1 VAKLPVARHASGVP
15 GGGNTVGGLVPA
27 TEPQMLTFVPK
38 QYLFVLDVF
47 ILQSTEIPITPY
59 NDRGIYEGKSS
70 IEVFVIAEI
79 TFN

>member
-1 VAKLPVARHASGVP
+1 
-15 GGGNTVGGLVPA
+15 
-27 TEPQMLTFVPK
+27 MLTFVPK